1 MFNQFTEQFSVLQMA
16 EMIRDT
22 YPGHVRIA
30 RIENPR
36 VEAAEHYYNAV
47 HSRLIDLGL
56 QPHNLSDTLI
66 DSLFSITE
74 SNKQHVDPSL
84 FDPSVRWKATS
95 NSVGPHPVKA
105 AAA

>member
-1 MFNQFTEQFSVLQMA
+1 
-16 EMIRDT
+16 MIRDT
-22 YPGHVRIA
+22 YPGHVRIS

-36 VEAAEHYYNAV
+36 VEAADHYYNAV

-74 SNKQHVDPSL
+74 SNKQHVDPGL

-95 NSVGPHPVKA
+95 NSVGPGSMRAFA
-105 AAA
+105 A